1 MKIILRRLAKLLPLS
16 IRQKIVG
23 FIRRFSSA
31 GWSATPLP
39 IVRIRPADVSRVNRD
54 IVIEVLDTHSVS
66 YSYLGTSGGLVTQI
80 AVLSEYKPEAL
91 AALRSISGSHWK
103 ARIKS
108 VNEYRSVDVSDLPL
122 RPKHLRNLNSL
133 QIYGC
138 YEDHSTQGTLRYG
151 RELACDVQFWE
162 QDLSRPEIRLNPQE
176 NSLPCSIH
184 ADLLLGEPLL
194 MDGQSV
200 SIAPSFFNYLRLSD
214 IDFPVDAV
222 YLWVDGE
229 ETHWRETF
237 NQYSKEP
244 LANHYGGALDERFR
258 QIEELRYSLRSLD
271 MFAPWIRKVYVVT
284 AGQRPSFLVSDDRL
298 VFIDHSAIAHDARCL
313 PTFNSDAISSWIS
326 RIDGLSEHFLY
337 INDDM
342 FFGRSVRPELFF
354 TAAGQVRTFS
364 TGRTRPAGPI
374 SRDDSLADA
383 KAKNLFNLVEQ
394 HFGRRPRE
402 IVRHTPYPMSKE
414 MMQIV
419 ERELEEA
426 LEITRRNRFRQPN
439 DVPIEQA
446 VHYISQILGLGVAS
460 SISYGYA
467 NITTQDGLAEF
478 AKIVQRRN
486 KDVFCLNDAPEE
498 GSTVPP
504 VDLIRRQLEILFPVP
519 SRWEIVAEDPQMPS
533 LLLSHKLD

>member
-31 GWSATPLP
+31 GWSAAPGP
-39 IVRIRPADVSRVNRD
+39 IDRIRPADVSRVNRD
-54 IVIEVLDTHSVS
+54 IVIEALDAHSVS

-80 AVLSEYKPEAL
+80 AVLSEHKSEAL

-103 ARIKS
+103 AYLKS
-108 VNEYRSVDVSDLPL
+108 AANKCRSVDLSELSL
-122 RPKHLRNLNSL
+122 TPKHLRNLKAL
-133 QIYGC
+133 EIYGC
-138 YEDHSTQGTLRYG
+138 YEDQSPKGTLRYG
-151 RELACDVQFWE
+151 QELACDLQFWE
-162 QDLSRPEIRLNPQE
+162 QDLIRPEIRLNPQQ

-184 ADLLLGEPLL
+184 TDLLLGKQSLV
-194 MDGQSV
+194 DGQSISV
-200 SIAPSFFNYLRLSD
+200 ASAFSDHLDLSH

-229 ETHWRETF
+229 DAHWRETF
-237 NQYSKEP
+237 HQYSKEP
-244 LANHYGGALDERFR
+244 LANQYGGASQERFR

-284 AGQRPSFLVSDDRL
+284 AGQRPSFLVADDRL
-298 VFIDHSAIAHDARCL
+298 VFIDHSAIAHDAGCL

-337 INDDM
+337 VNDDM
-342 FFGRSVRPELFF
+342 FFGRSVQPDLFF

-364 TGRTRPAGPI
+364 SPKTRPVGPI
-374 SRDDSLADA
+374 SADDSLADA
-383 KAKNLFNLVEQ
+383 KAKNLFNLIELRL
-394 HFGRRPRE
+394 GRRPRQ
-402 IVRHTPYPMSKE
+402 IVRHTPYPMSRAVV
-414 MMQIV
+414 QIV

-446 VHYISQILGLGVAS
+446 VHFISQILGLGVPS
-460 SISYGYA
+460 TISYGYA
-467 NITTQDGLAEF
+467 HITTQKGLAEF
-478 AKIVQRRN
+478 ARIVRRRN

-498 GSTVPP
+498 GSAVPP

-519 SRWEIVAEDPQMPS
+519 SRWEI
-533 LLLSHKLD
+533 

>member
-80 AVLSEYKPEAL
+80 AVLSEHKSEAL
-91 AALRSISGSHWK
+91 AALTSISGSHWK

-162 QDLSRPEIRLNPQE
+162 QDLSRPEIRLNPQQ
-176 NSLPCSIH
+176 NSLPRSIH
-184 ADLLLGEPLL
+184 TDLLLGKQSLV
-194 MDGQSV
+194 DGQSISV
-200 SIAPSFFNYLRLSD
+200 APAFSD
-214 IDFPVDAV
+214 HLDLNQIDFPVDAV

-229 ETHWRETF
+229 DAHWRETF

-244 LANHYGGALDERFR
+244 LANQYGGASQERFR

-271 MFAPWIRKVYVVT
+271 MFAPWIRNVYVVT
-284 AGQRPSFLVSDDRL
+284 AGQRPSFLVADDRL
-298 VFIDHSAIAHDARCL
+298 VFIDHSAIAHDAGCL

-342 FFGRSVRPELFF
+342 FFGRSVQPELFF

-364 TGRTRPAGPI
+364 TGRTRPAGSI
-374 SRDDSLADA
+374 SPDDSLADA

-446 VHYISQILGLGVAS
+446 VHYISQILGVGVAS

-478 AKIVQRRN
+478 AKIVQQRN

-519 SRWEIVAEDPQMPS
+519 SRWEI
-533 LLLSHKLD
+533 